1 MEPQQQQQQQQ
12 LQQQQ
17 QPLQPPNRMEQCLAV
32 LTDILSR
39 QTQQPSLRSRIEKE
53 LRFLPAFEGKDGTL
67 PAFITSVD
75 RVLEEYGHQ
84 APQAYA
90 VIYNEKI
97 LGAAKNYLQAVPP
110 TTWEECKAKLKLQY
124 RPTKDQ
130 GLIMKEISMLK
141 VSSILELSDRIRNF
155 VNDIAECAI
164 FSEFQNFILNN
175 LSSVLILKIKEI
187 TAGALAAELVNKF
200 TLEEIRVIIN
210 KYIGQDQYNLKWYKP
225 SSDIRD
231 RQPRQNTLRQNHTS
245 FRNTFNRNQ
254 TNTKQSH
261 YNNSGQ
267 VRLNTVTNN
276 SIQTR
281 HNNTNNTGQRRYS
294 SGQYRQN
301 FANNNNGNRQVNNNN
316 NQQVE
321 PMEVDTLSTINEVNL
336 LGEEEFFIN

>member
-141 VSSILELSDRIRNF
+141 VSSILELSDRIRIF

-231 RQPRQNTLRQNHTS
+231 RQPRQNHTS